1 MSRQPLSSLAQKV
14 EERMPPED
22 QTSQIKLSTSWG
34 GLNEMWPLH
43 ERVSLKDYTATGT
56 VTNEQLDDVTDDERR
71 AVSFVER
78 RLLLN
83 IMLQRHK
90 NNNPRYPGNGIVADT
105 ENNLKI
111 LSSEK
116 KAIGAERDLKSQMAE
131 ESKAVLPEM
140 FSEFPQCTLANT
152 LSSHY
157 SIEDKMYGQDSFV
170 KRDACHFSLNATVVD
185 FEDLYEG
192 ILTALKND
200 AFARFRTP
208 VVFLQHPKT
217 ARLFSDVKNGS
228 GFGPNASNVDYLHRK
243 IDKPNSKKSKIA
255 RSHLLYDL
263 LSQYELEMSDV
274 YPNYENVDI
283 GDPIKIGDTP
293 YVVIDK
299 RARLNDT
306 FEFLLARETVAL
318 CELSLHLRLVPVKK
332 DTPLLHCVIKDKDNV
347 VGAIEEE
354 KADKTLRHWEGEKD
368 EVASKDK
375 VAPKDVLLLRIEQ
388 GQVPSNVDMT
398 CHTFTVESL
407 CKILTRCIDDKTDFA
422 HWCLVQAVPQFYF
435 LYLELMTLPADERI
449 GNHDILM
456 KLLRNL
462 IKTLYANE
470 SVEDFLMKCDG
481 INPITFEESGP
492 FETILPDVQS
502 GIGTKLTNVCM
513 MPDDKWVN
521 AACVALALRHSTK
534 GASEDMISLPFHAM
548 DMISSNHPEWK
559 DAVAFV
565 SGLARLANE
574 DVDVDAWKDSMWPS
588 ATAKR
593 KRGGD
598 RERTFQEKDA
608 KRRFKDAERLA
619 YILIARSQFKNDI
632 YRIENYERKQKSW
645 SQVSKSVERIFGENA
660 SGLTNT
666 VKELYPEW
674 SVTQKSVFPST
685 TPHRDAQLRA
695 FCHGNTD
702 MSNYSDDSNFLSR
715 VLNIVGRYALQ
726 NWPRR
731 TAFGN
736 MPHGEA
742 EFKSDV
748 DPTIQKA
755 AVQLRSDMASFL
767 VMDNGSREVPE
778 DVRYKGATMR
788 MDLCPFTRVD
798 FGDNDVLWIDD
809 RLLADDFD
817 SSWVAHAPLICIPS
831 IIRSMQ
837 QHDYHS
843 VYFEGHNAMGQ
854 LEGFA
859 TVLCIRREELR
870 YYVTKYMSPHTYFVV
885 LPDRAPTPGQLERIK
900 SLKTNLVAKI
910 YGGQHAEEYSDLD
923 TAFLRAK
930 CTGDESAAAL
940 QKLESYEKFVKSRG
954 YSAGDSKYYAYVVGD
969 LLLQRWRGDDSIGQA
984 SKTAGPDQY
993 LVIMD
998 DQMSPFEHQFLAE
1011 SKQSDI
1017 EYEIMECV
1025 RSLEDQNHIS
1035 MDRRD
1040 GKGDGLYGRYPL
1052 THAAAFRYATEVLN
1066 ISKAGLAGFTSMAPG
1081 KPILKA
1087 KVDVNQIWVYSMSKM
1102 RTAFPNSSALVPS
1115 FAAAEDLFQHILL
1128 WRSGIA
1134 RKQMQTIKRHKTTI
1148 QSNGT
1153 AGRSNFPLPY
1163 TPIWRFL
1170 NLERFFTYNPAYNQY
1185 SPVNMGNAIEN
1196 ALDRK
1201 SQVTY
1206 VIPMEELYVAKGNKK
1221 KDTAKK
1227 DTAKSYTELLLEYTD
1242 DEAQEIERDT
1252 GCHAVK
1258 LHIPNHDN
1266 FIGIIYEVELCWP
1279 FDKIIMLALPMRA
1292 KQRVLYIAA
1301 RTWYKFDAVWWRV
1314 NQLFGYH
1321 ATWAKSDN
1329 PSSVWLNRLG
1339 GGQADKKGDDCL
1351 PLNTFH
1357 VYGKRHKFT
1366 LQSLRVLRYILERD
1380 TTRPTVEETSVLT
1393 RKERKELNKELEE
1406 KQDAEK
1412 RQEMLNNKG
1421 ANSFKMGIIGTTKK
1435 TRRTRTKTQK
1445 LGPAP
1450 PAIKK
1455 RRGNALALY
1464 NLQKAMAERPDDV
1477 LVQYFS
1483 KELKLK
1489 F

>member
-1 MSRQPLSSLAQKV
+1 
-14 EERMPPED
+14 
-22 QTSQIKLSTSWG
+22 
-34 GLNEMWPLH
+34 MWPLH
-43 ERVSLKDYTATGT
+43 KRVSLNDYTATGT

-71 AVSFVER
+71 AVSLVER

-105 ENNLKI
+105 ETNRKI

-116 KAIGAERDLKSQMAE
+116 KAIEARQDLQSQMVE
-131 ESKAVLPEM
+131 ESKESSKLPEM

-170 KRDACHFSLNATVVD
+170 KRDACHFSLNATMVD
-185 FEDLYEG
+185 FEHLYEG

-208 VVFLQHPKT
+208 VVFLKHPKT
-217 ARLFSDVKNGS
+217 ARLFSGVKNGS
-228 GFGPNASNVDYLHRK
+228 GFGPTASNVDYLHHK
-243 IDKPNSKKSKIA
+243 IDNPDSKKSKIA
-255 RSHLLYDL
+255 RSQLLYDL
-263 LSQYELEMSDV
+263 LSLYELEMSNV
-274 YPNYENVDI
+274 YPNYENVEI
-283 GDPIKIGDTP
+283 GDPIKIGDEP

-318 CELSLHLRLVPVKK
+318 RELSLHLRLVPVEK
-332 DTPLLHCVIKDKDNV
+332 DNAMLHCVKE
-347 VGAIEEE
+347 GAVDGRVEEE
-354 KADKTLRHWEGEKD
+354 QVDKTLRHWEGEKD
-368 EVASKDK
+368 EVVPDSE
-375 VAPKDVLLLRIEQ
+375 DVLLLHIEQ
-388 GQVPSNVDMT
+388 GQVPPNVDMT

-407 CKILTRCIDDKTDFA
+407 CKTLKRCMDDKTDFA
-422 HWCLVQAVPQFYF
+422 HWCLVQAAPQFYF
-435 LYLELMTLPADERI
+435 LYLELMTLPAERRMDK
-449 GNHDILM
+449 HDILM

-470 SVEDFLMKCDG
+470 SVEDFLMKCDA
-481 INPITFEESGP
+481 INPITFEESDP
-492 FETILPDVQS
+492 FEVIIHEGELS
-502 GIGTKLTNVCM
+502 LANVCM

-521 AACVALALRHSTK
+521 AACVALALRHSIK
-534 GASEDMISLPFHAM
+534 GASEDIISLPFYAM
-548 DMISSNHPEWK
+548 DTISSTHPEWK
-559 DAVAFV
+559 AAVAYV

-598 RERTFQEKDA
+598 SERSFQEKDA

-619 YILIARSQFKNDI
+619 YILMARSQFKNDI
-632 YRIENYERKQKSW
+632 YRIENYARNQKSW
-645 SQVSKSVERIFGENA
+645 KKVSKSVERTFSENA
-660 SGLTNT
+660 SGLTNA
-666 VKELYPEW
+666 VKEQYPEW
-674 SVTQKSVFPST
+674 SVTQNSVFPST

-702 MSNYSDDSNFLSR
+702 MSNYSDDSKFLSR
-715 VLNIVGRYALQ
+715 VLNRVGRYALQ

-736 MPHGEA
+736 MPYGET

-748 DPTIQKA
+748 SPTIQKA

-798 FGDNDVLWIDD
+798 FGDKDVLWIDD
-809 RLLADDFD
+809 RLLAGDFD
-817 SSWVAHAPLICIPS
+817 SDWVAHAPLICIPS

-854 LEGFA
+854 LAGFA

-870 YYVTKYMSPHTYFVV
+870 YYVKKYMSSHTYFVV

-900 SLKTNLVAKI
+900 SLKTNLAANI
-910 YGGQHAEEYSDLD
+910 FGDAHAEEYSDLD

-930 CTGDESAAAL
+930 CSNDKSAVAL

-984 SKTAGPDQY
+984 SKTADSDQY
-993 LVIMD
+993 LAIMD

-1011 SKQSDI
+1011 SDKSDI
-1017 EYEIMECV
+1017 EYGIMECV
-1025 RSLEDQNHIS
+1025 RLLEDQNHIS
-1035 MDRRD
+1035 MNRRD

-1170 NLERFFTYNPAYNQY
+1170 NLERFFTYNPTYNQY
-1185 SPVNMGNAIEN
+1185 SPVNMGSAIQN
-1196 ALDRK
+1196 ALNRK
-1201 SQVTY
+1201 SNGTY
-1206 VIPMEELYVAKGNKK
+1206 VIPMGELYVGSTSVDK
-1221 KDTAKK
+1221 
-1227 DTAKSYTELLLEYTD
+1227 YTKLLLEYTD
-1242 DEAQEIERDT
+1242 DTAQEIERNT
-1252 GCHAVK
+1252 GCHTVR
-1258 LHIPNHDN
+1258 LRIPNHGN
-1266 FIGIIYEVELCWP
+1266 FIGIIYEVGLSWP
-1279 FDKIIMLALPMRA
+1279 FEKIIMLALPMRA
-1292 KQRVLYIAA
+1292 KQRVLYIAV
-1301 RTWYKFDAVWWRV
+1301 RTWYKFSTVWWRV

-1321 ATWAKSDN
+1321 ANWAKSDK
-1329 PSSVWLNRLG
+1329 PSSAWLNRLG
-1339 GGQADKKGDDCL
+1339 GGQVDKMGDDCL

-1366 LQSLRVLRYILERD
+1366 LQSLRVLRYILED
-1380 TTRPTVEETSVLT
+1380 YTTRPTVKETSVLT
-1393 RKERKELNKELEE
+1393 RKERKELNNQLAK
-1406 KQDAEK
+1406 K
-1412 RQEMLNNKG
+1412 RQDMLKEQE
-1421 ANSFKMGIIGTTKK
+1421 ANSFKMVTTGTTK
-1435 TRRTRTKTQK
+1435 TRRKTPQ
-1445 LGPAP
+1445 GPAL

>member
-1 MSRQPLSSLAQKV
+1 MSVHPLSSLAQNV

-22 QTSQIKLSTSWG
+22 QPSQIKLSTSWG

-43 ERVSLKDYTATGT
+43 ERVSLKDYTVTGT
-56 VTNEQLDDVTDDERR
+56 VTNEQLDGVTDDERR
-71 AVSFVER
+71 EVSLVER

-105 ENNLKI
+105 ENNRRI

-116 KAIGAERDLKSQMAE
+116 KAIDAERDLQSQMAE
-131 ESKAVLPEM
+131 ESKAELPEM

-318 CELSLHLRLVPVKK
+318 RELSLHLRLVPVKK
-332 DTPLLHCVIKDKDNV
+332 DTPLLHCVIKDNV

-354 KADKTLRHWEGEKD
+354 KVDKTLRHWEGEKD

-375 VAPKDVLLLRIEQ
+375 VASKDVLLLHINR
-388 GQVPSNVDMT
+388 GQVPPNADMT
-398 CHTFTVESL
+398 CHTFTAKSL
-407 CKILTRCIDDKTDFA
+407 CKILRRCMDDKTDFA

-435 LYLELMTLPADERI
+435 LYLELMTLPAERRI
-449 GNHDILM
+449 ENHDILM

-481 INPITFEESGP
+481 INPITFEESDP
-492 FETILPDVQS
+492 FEAILPDVQT
-502 GIGTKLTNVCM
+502 GIKTKLRNVCM

-534 GASEDMISLPFHAM
+534 GASEDMISLAFHAM
-548 DMISSNHPEWK
+548 DKISSNHPEWK

-574 DVDVDAWKDSMWPS
+574 DVDVDAWKDSKWQD

-645 SQVSKSVERIFGENA
+645 SQVSKSVERLFSENA

-674 SVTQKSVFPST
+674 SVTEKSVFPST

-715 VLNIVGRYALQ
+715 VLNLVGRYALQ

-767 VMDNGSREVPE
+767 VMDNGSREVSK

-798 FGDNDVLWIDD
+798 FGDKDVLWIDD

-885 LPDRAPTPGQLERIK
+885 LPDRAPAPGQLERIK
-900 SLKTNLVAKI
+900 SLKTNLAANI
-910 YGGQHAEEYSDLD
+910 FGDAHAEEYSDLD

-930 CTGDESAAAL
+930 CSNDKSAVAL

-984 SKTAGPDQY
+984 SKTADSDQY
-993 LVIMD
+993 LAIMD

-1017 EYEIMECV
+1017 EYGIMECV
-1025 RSLEDQNHIS
+1025 RLLEDQNHIS
-1035 MDRRD
+1035 MNRRD

-1052 THAAAFRYATEVLN
+1052 THAAAFRYAIEVLK

-1102 RTAFPNSSALVPS
+1102 RAAFPNSSALVPS

-1170 NLERFFTYNPAYNQY
+1170 NLERFFTYNPTYNQY
-1185 SPVNMGNAIEN
+1185 SPVNMGVAIQN
-1196 ALDRK
+1196 ALHRK

-1206 VIPMEELYVAKGNKK
+1206 VIPMEELHIAKSNKK
-1221 KDTAKK
+1221 KDTVE
-1227 DTAKSYTELLLEYTD
+1227 SYTELLLEYTD
-1242 DEAQEIERDT
+1242 VEAQEIERDT

-1258 LHIPNHDN
+1258 LRIPNHGD

-1301 RTWYKFDAVWWRV
+1301 RTWYKFSAVWWRV

-1321 ATWAKSDN
+1321 ATWAKSDK

-1339 GGQADKKGDDCL
+1339 GGQSDKMGDDCL

-1366 LQSLRVLRYILERD
+1366 LQSLRVLRYILEDD
-1380 TTRPTVEETSVLT
+1380 TTRPTVKETSVLT
-1393 RKERKELNKELEE
+1393 RKKRIELNKELA
-1406 KQDAEK
+1406 KK
-1412 RQEMLNNKG
+1412 RQEMLKEQEV
-1421 ANSFKMGIIGTTKK
+1421 NSFKIGTTGTTK
-1435 TRRTRTKTQK
+1435 TRRKTQK
-1445 LGPAP
+1445 PGPAP
-1450 PAIKK
+1450 HAIKK